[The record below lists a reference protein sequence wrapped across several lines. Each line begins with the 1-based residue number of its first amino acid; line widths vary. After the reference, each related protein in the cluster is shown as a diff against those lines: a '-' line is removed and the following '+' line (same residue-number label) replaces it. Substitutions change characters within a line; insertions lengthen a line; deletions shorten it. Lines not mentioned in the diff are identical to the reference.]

1 MFAVLCWQPDF
12 RVPQTSCS
20 CGSVW
25 CFWRRLFARAPV
37 FHITVAMGGLG
48 NGRRGGRA
56 PPLLIGALIACI
68 LVLGFNYWVSSS
80 RNLELQARLFEM
92 EGGMRRAVG
101 EKGAIERKNKEFE
114 EELRLKGEHL
124 SQMEDRHKIQLESA
138 MVSWKQEKAVLVLN
152 VTSSTKI
159 IQTLKAQLEHLG
171 EIQKELQACQ
181 TSQTDLSTAVSEC
194 TAQMDDLKKECAAK
208 TSLLEKS
215 PPASQ
220 ASVGPSHSLMGQLEK
235 PGPDDTKKPQAPFPK
250 TSRMDTEPEVPKES
264 ARETNEI
271 SKARD
276 GDALPSLTGKILS
289 KSANSMAPV
298 PIASNKNDIPRQER
312 TPSVAKQGVG
322 LEVIETH
329 IGQPQAEGNAVIS
342 VEKEN
347 KRGDEPEKK
356 PGERPEKPGERP
368 ADLLNASNPDTLKL
382 PEPLANAGKDQ
393 VIGRSLADLK
403 KELADY
409 NGDDENEGESE
420 ADKQAELAK
429 H

>member
-1 MFAVLCWQPDF
+1 M
-12 RVPQTSCS
+12 
-20 CGSVW
+20 
-25 CFWRRLFARAPV
+25 

-80 RNLELQARLFEM
+80 RNLELQARLFEA
-92 EGGMRRAVG
+92 EGAMRRAVG
-101 EKGAIERKNKEFE
+101 EKGAFERRNKGFE
-114 EELRLKGEHL
+114 EELRLKNEHL
-124 SQMEDRHKIQLESA
+124 SQIEDRHKIQLESA

-152 VTSSTKI
+152 VTSSTRI
-159 IQTLKAQLEHLG
+159 IQTLKAQLALQG
-171 EIQKELQACQ
+171 EIQKGLQACQ
-181 TSQTDLSTAVSEC
+181 MELSTAVSDC
-194 TAQMDDLKKECAAK
+194 KAQMDNLKKECAAR
-208 TSLLEKS
+208 TSQPEKS

-220 ASVGPSHSLMGQLEK
+220 ASFGPSHSSMGQSEK
-235 PGPDDTKKPQAPFPK
+235 PGQDDTKKSPAPVPK
-250 TSRMDTEPEVPKES
+250 TSRMDPEPEAPKAS
-264 ARETNEI
+264 AQETNDI

-276 GDALPSLTGKILS
+276 GEALPSFTGKIFPR
-289 KSANSMAPV
+289 SANSMVPV
-298 PIASNKNDIPRQER
+298 PVATNKNDIPGQER

-322 LEVIETH
+322 LEVMETR
-329 IGQPQAEGNAVIS
+329 IGKPQAEGNGVTS

-356 PGERPEKPGERP
+356 PGEGPERPGETP
-368 ADLLNASNPDTLKL
+368 GDLLNTSHPDTLKL
-382 PEPLANAGKDQ
+382 PEPLANADKDQ
-393 VIGRSLADLK
+393 VLGSSLADRK

-409 NGDDENEGESE
+409 NGDDDNEGESE